1 MRKGTGQD
9 FPSKPEV
16 QGYNASVKLLKNNRR
31 FDLALSRRSQNQ
43 IKVVAL
49 VTGTELRRGQ
59 MRAMFYRVLLITPAS
74 LIADFLVKK

>member
-1 MRKGTGQD
+1 MRKGAGQD

-43 IKVVAL
+43 IRVVAL